1 MAVIKKI
8 GGGNVTTT
16 FSLASDRGLAMIS
29 GLGTPAWIAVTSSK
43 TKPRPPRAPGNLIDD
58 TRNEN

>member
-29 GLGTPAWIAVTSSK
+29 GRAIPVWIAALSSE
-43 TKPRPPRAPGNLIDD
+43 TKPRPPRAPGKLIDD
-58 TRNEN
+58 TRNQN